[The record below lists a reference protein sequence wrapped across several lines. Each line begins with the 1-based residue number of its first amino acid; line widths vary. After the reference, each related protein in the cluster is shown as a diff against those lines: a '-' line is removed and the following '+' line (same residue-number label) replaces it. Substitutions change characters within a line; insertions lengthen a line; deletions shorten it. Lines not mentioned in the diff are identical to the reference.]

1 MASSYG
7 RIGALVGLA
16 ALLGATEW
24 SLGQQPAPA
33 AAPPSQGSQSM
44 ASSSLS
50 SSLGVYAFPAK
61 NQTAD
66 QQHQD
71 ESYCYSW
78 AKSQTGIDPAA
89 PPPQQAAAPPPQST
103 ESAGSGSRARGAA
116 RGAAGGAIIGAVTGN
131 AGGGAAIGATVGTM
145 AGGRQKRQAEA
156 QAQAQQAQA
165 QQDAA
170 NQHQAQIQQQRA
182 TYKKAYSACM
192 QGKGYTVQ

>member
-7 RIGALVGLA
+7 RIGVLVGLA
-16 ALLGATEW
+16 GLLGGAAEW

-33 AAPPSQGSQSM
+33 GATPPAASHGSQGM
-44 ASSSLS
+44 ASSSSLS

-89 PPPQQAAAPPPQST
+89 PPPQAAAAPPPSQST
-103 ESAGSGSRARGAA
+103 DSAGSGHRVRGAA
-116 RGAAGGAIIGAVTGN
+116 RGAAGGAIIGGI
-131 AGGGAAIGATVGTM
+131 AG
-145 AGGRQKRQAEA
+145 
-156 QAQAQQAQA
+156 
-165 QQDAA
+165 DA
-170 NQHQAQIQQQRA
+170 
-182 TYKKAYSACM
+182 
-192 QGKGYTVQ
+192 GKG